1 MASSTT
7 RVKTAL
13 YVDFDNIYL
22 GLREDSPAAAE
33 QFATAPDRWL
43 RWMEEGMGMQGA
55 ERAVLVRRCYLNP
68 DAFSRYRAYFT
79 RSGFSVVDCP
89 SLTKRGKSSSDI
101 VMVMDMLD
109 ALQHETRFDEFVI
122 MSADADFTPVLQR
135 LRMHDR
141 RTAVLVSGMA
151 APAYRAGCDLLI
163 SEDTFIESALGI
175 VADEPAAS
183 AAPAR
188 APAPPSAS
196 RAELLDAIALRV
208 YEETSANGTLPA
220 TDLPRIY
227 REFREFTPTSS
238 WLGFFSLRGLTEAV
252 VARRPELR
260 ILEGETT
267 WRVGV
272 GVAEEAQDAP
282 AARPSADGNGREEL
296 RRRIVARVG
305 ELVAQSPEPVGMARA
320 AHQIIHDFGAELLE
334 THWLGAG
341 TFKHLLAGAGD
352 LPFAIFTG
360 SGGLL
365 YDPERHPQPEERAPS
380 DPLAGLPEPLAT
392 FIARVNRLTETP
404 RLGPAQYRLLF
415 EVIAK
420 ELGRAP
426 YSLMGTGKAVRDQ
439 CVERGESIARQSVT
453 FVLRGLA
460 YVGYPLYRTDR
471 GHSPEELGRAFRGNL
486 VNLLRQA
493 QAEVTDADLEML
505 DAWLGAAPAADSA
518 PADPPPSAGPASV
531 AVPSAEPSSLDPSP
545 EASAAAVPSVP
556 EDGDREL
563 AAAST
568 GG

>member
-175 VADEPAAS
+175 VAEEPAPG

-208 YEETSANGTLPA
+208 YEEASANGTLPA

-272 GVAEEAQDAP
+272 GVAEEEADA
-282 AARPSADGNGREEL
+282 AARPAAGGNGRDEL

-380 DPLAGLPEPLAT
+380 DPLSGLPEPLAT
-392 FIARVNRLTETP
+392 FIARVNRLTEAP

-460 YVGYPLYRTDR
+460 YVGYPLYRADR
-471 GHSPEELGRAFRGNL
+471 GHSPAELGRAFRGNL

-505 DAWLGAAPAADSA
+505 DAWLGAAHDAAPDSEL
-518 PADPPPSAGPASV
+518 PSPE
-531 AVPSAEPSSLDPSP
+531 PSSIQPSSAAEPSV
-545 EASAAAVPSVP
+545 AQ
-556 EDGDREL
+556 EDADREL
-563 AAAST
+563 AAVSNES
-568 GG
+568 

>member
-43 RWMEEGMGMQGA
+43 RWIEEGMGMQGEGGA
-55 ERAVLVRRCYLNP
+55 ERSVLVRRCYLNP

-175 VADEPAAS
+175 VAEEPSS
-183 AAPAR
+183 AAPPR
-188 APAPPSAS
+188 SPAPPSAS
-196 RAELLDAIALRV
+196 RADLLDAIALRV
-208 YEETSANGTLPA
+208 YEEASANGTLPA

-272 GVAEEAQDAP
+272 GVAEAEDEAAVRP
-282 AARPSADGNGREEL
+282 AAGGNGREEL

-305 ELVAQSPEPVGMARA
+305 ELVAQSSEGVGMAKA

-341 TFKHLLAGAGD
+341 TFKNLLAGAGD

-365 YDPERHPQPEERAPS
+365 YDPERHPRPEERAPS
-380 DPLAGLPEPLAT
+380 DPLSNLPEPLAT

-426 YSLMGTGKAVRDQ
+426 YNLMGTGKAVRDQ

-460 YVGYPLYRTDR
+460 YVGYPLFRADR
-471 GHSPEELGRAFRGNL
+471 GHDAAELARAFRGNL

-493 QAEVTDADLEML
+493 QAEVTEADLEML
-505 DAWLGAAPAADSA
+505 DAWLAAPARGDDPA
-518 PADPPPSAGPASV
+518 PPSDPP
-531 AVPSAEPSSLDPSP
+531 AVE
-545 EASAAAVPSVP
+545 
-556 EDGDREL
+556 EDAHPEL
-563 AAAST
+563 AAVSADDANS
-568 GG
+568 